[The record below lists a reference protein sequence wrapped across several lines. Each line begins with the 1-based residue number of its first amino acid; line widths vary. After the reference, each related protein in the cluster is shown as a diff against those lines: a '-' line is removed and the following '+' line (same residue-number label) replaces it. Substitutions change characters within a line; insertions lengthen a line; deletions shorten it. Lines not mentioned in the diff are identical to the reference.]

1 MRIIVMG
8 QQAFG
13 KAVVEALLNRGDDVI
28 AVFCAP
34 DKEGKSQDPIKEFA
48 VQKGLP
54 VYQPK
59 SYKDPATHQQMR
71 DLKPDLC
78 LMAYVTIF
86 VPKEAREIPTK
97 GSLCFHPSLLPRHRG
112 PSSINWPIMWG
123 ETKTG
128 LTIFYPDDGL
138 DEGDILLQKH
148 VDIGDEDTLGTMYFE
163 KIFPLGVQAMLESVD
178 LMKGSNPPRIVQDD
192 SKATYESWCTEP
204 DAKIDWAK
212 PAADVFNLIRGTNP
226 QPGAWTT
233 HNGKKLGVF
242 ESGKIAGT
250 GGAPG
255 EIVDV
260 TADGFIVA
268 TKAGHVLVKRV
279 RPEGDKKI
287 TAAEFAAKAG
297 IAKGARLG

>member
-13 KAVVEALLNRGDDVI
+13 KAVVEALLNRGDNVI

-34 DKEGKSQDPIKEFA
+34 DKEGKPQDPIKEFA

-54 VYQPK
+54 IYQPK
-59 SYKDPATHQQMR
+59 SYKDAATLKQIR

-148 VDIGDEDTLGTMYFE
+148 VDIGEEDTLGTMYFE
-163 KIFPLGVQAMLESVD
+163 KIFPLGVEAMLESVD
-178 LMKGSNPPRIVQDD
+178 LMKGPNPPRIAQDN
-192 SKATYESWCTEP
+192 SKATYESWCKEP
-204 DAKIDWAK
+204 DARIDWSK
-212 PAADVFNLIRGTNP
+212 PAAAVFNLIRGTNP

-233 HNGKKLGVF
+233 CNGKKLGVF
-242 ESGKIAGT
+242 ESSKVAGT
-250 GGAPG
+250 GGQPG

-268 TKAGHVLVKRV
+268 AKGGRILVKRV
-279 RPEGDKKI
+279 RPEGEKKI
-287 TAAEFAAKAG
+287 PAAEYAAKAG
-297 IAKGARLG
+297 LGKGARLG

>member
-1 MRIIVMG
+1 MG

-13 KAVVEALLNRGDDVI
+13 KAVVEALLNRGDAVI

-34 DKEGKSQDPIKEFA
+34 DKEGRPADPIKDFA

-59 SYKDPATHQQMR
+59 SYKDADTLTQIL

-86 VPKEAREIPTK
+86 VPKEAREIPAK

-123 ETKTG
+123 ETKSG
-128 LTIFYPDDGL
+128 LTVFYPDDGL
-138 DEGDILLQKH
+138 DTGDILLQKEI
-148 VDIGDEDTLGTMYFE
+148 DIGDEDTLGTVYFE

-178 LMKGSNPPRIVQDD
+178 LMKRGNPPRIVQDNA
-192 SKATYESWCTEP
+192 KATYESWCREA

-212 PAADVFNLIRGTNP
+212 PADDVFNLIRGTNP
-226 QPGAWTT
+226 QPGAWTM
-233 HNGKKLGVF
+233 HQGKKLGIF
-242 ESGKIAGT
+242 ECAKIRAAG
-250 GGAPG
+250 GSPG
-255 EIVDV
+255 EVTDV
-260 TADGFIVA
+260 TADGVTVA
-268 TKAGHVLVKRV
+268 AKGGHILIKRV

-287 TAAEFAAKAG
+287 TAIEHAAKGG
-297 IAKGARLG
+297 IAKGTRLG